1 MKKLLLLAVTLCLPL
16 AAFSAP
22 ADTKDEPKGD
32 KVEFTVH
39 DGYFESNKSGLEG
52 ESSFLTF
59 TDDDGFKKIFGTA
72 VVMGKKPKFLPKDA
86 FDKKIAVAVI
96 HRGNK
101 LYEYKVQKVTADE
114 KTLYVAYSTQTEDGG
129 GANFHSPMIVSV
141 DKGKYT
147 SVVFIEN
154 GKKAGTAEIG
164 K

>member
-1 MKKLLLLAVTLCLPL
+1 MKKLLYISVAFFLPL
-16 AAFSAP
+16 VAFAAP
-22 ADTKDEPKGD
+22 ADDKSEAKGE
-32 KVEFTVH
+32 KVEFTLH

-52 ESSFLTF
+52 ESSFLAF
-59 TDDDGFKKIFGTA
+59 TDDDGFKKIFGVA

-86 FDKKIAVAVI
+86 FEKKIAVAVI

-101 LYEYKVQKVTADE
+101 LYNYKVQKVTGDE
-114 KTLYVAYSTQTEDGG
+114 KTLYVVYTTKTEDGG

-147 SVVFIEN
+147 SVVFIED
-154 GKKAGTAEIG
+154 GKKAGTAEVG